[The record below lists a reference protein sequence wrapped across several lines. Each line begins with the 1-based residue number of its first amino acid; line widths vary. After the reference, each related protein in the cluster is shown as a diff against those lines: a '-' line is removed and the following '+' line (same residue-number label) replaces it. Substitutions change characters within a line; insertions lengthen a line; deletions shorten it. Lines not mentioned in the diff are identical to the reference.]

1 MLEVL
6 SPANPQHDLWFK
18 QDLYRRSGV
27 REYWIVDPDGC
38 KILVFD
44 FEHDVLPTSYT
55 FEDEVPVAIS
65 NGMCTIDFK
74 RVFARVRHLYTT

>member
-1 MLEVL
+1 M
-6 SPANPQHDLWFK
+6 
-18 QDLYRRSGV
+18 
-27 REYWIVDPDGC
+27 DPDGR